1 MSNIIICVKK
11 PTNNTTSE
19 ILPGYIKIEKEYEKE
34 NVCCWNCCHNCDSI
48 KYHPLKYKSGI
59 FYVNGF
65 FCSDECSLRYIYDTY
80 KNKELWEKY
89 YLLKFYHRSVY
100 GEFIDINVIPNRL
113 SLKIFGGELE
123 RDEYIGNNNNDELII
138 PPIIIVNNNPINKN
152 TKNNSEYLKLFRKKK
167 NKNTII
173 DSLE

>member
-1 MSNIIICVKK
+1 MAHLAYHNMTVLI
-11 PTNNTTSE
+11 NNTVYESHKD
-19 ILPGYIKIEKEYEKE
+19 LIEKVVKE
-34 NVCCWNCCHNCDSI
+34 MGGDSA
-48 KYHPLKYKSGI
+48 K
-59 FYVNGF
+59 V
-65 FCSDECSLRYIYDTY
+65 DELI
-80 KNKELWEKY
+80 
-89 YLLKFYHRSVY
+89 H